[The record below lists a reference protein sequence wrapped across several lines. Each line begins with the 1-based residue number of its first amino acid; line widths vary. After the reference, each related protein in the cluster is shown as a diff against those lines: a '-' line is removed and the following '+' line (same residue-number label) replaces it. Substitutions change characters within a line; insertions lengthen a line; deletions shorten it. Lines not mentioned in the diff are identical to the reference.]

1 MAVLKYSDLAD
12 SGLYIK
18 TSLKGQANGVAELNS
33 NGKVPSTQLPEG
45 TGGTAGVSS
54 FNTRTGAVTLV
65 ASDIPGLDASK
76 ITTGTIDAA
85 RLPAGSV
92 GGESSAF
99 SFKVTFNLSN
109 PFSISEIPTGWNVSV
124 NGSQITVSH
133 TVGKMPK
140 FVSYLGY
147 NSATYRYRTP
157 TLYDEVVIAESTKNT
172 SFSFSLTN
180 DVAGSQQSGHAYVN
194 ILF

>member
-18 TSLKGQANGVAELNS
+18 VTDRGSTTSSNAVASLV
-33 NGKVPSTQLPEG
+33 NGKVP
-45 TGGTAGVSS
+45 
-54 FNTRTGAVTLV
+54 
-65 ASDIPGLDASK
+65 ASQ
-76 ITTGTIDAA
+76 
-85 RLPAGSV
+85 LPAGTGEGTV
-92 GGESSAF
+92 GGSDTY

-109 PFSISEIPTGWNVSV
+109 PSSISEIPIGWNVSI

-157 TLYDEVVIAESTKNT
+157 TPFDEVVIAESTKNT

>member
-18 TSLKGQANGVAELNS
+18 ITDRGSTISSNAVASLV
-33 NGKVPSTQLPEG
+33 NGKVPESQLPAG
-45 TGGTAGVSS
+45 TGGG
-54 FNTRTGAVTLV
+54 
-65 ASDIPGLDASK
+65 I
-76 ITTGTIDAA
+76 
-85 RLPAGSV
+85 V
-92 GGESSAF
+92 GDSAY

-109 PFSISEIPTGWNVSV
+109 PSSISEIPTGWNVSV

-157 TLYDEVVIAESTKNT
+157 TPFDEVVIAESTKNT

-180 DVAGSQQSGHAYVN
+180 DVAGSQQSGHVYVN

>member
-18 TSLKGQANGVAELNS
+18 VIDRGSATSSNAVASLVNGTVPLN
-33 NGKVPSTQLPEG
+33 QLPEG
-45 TGGTAGVSS
+45 IGNGGVVGE
-54 FNTRTGAVTLV
+54 V
-65 ASDIPGLDASK
+65 AY
-76 ITTGTIDAA
+76 
-85 RLPAGSV
+85 
-92 GGESSAF
+92 
-99 SFKVTFNLSN
+99 SFKVNFNLSN
-109 PFSISEIPTGWNVSV
+109 PSSVSEVPTGWNVSI
-124 NGSQITVSH
+124 NGSQVIVSH

-147 NSATYRYRTP
+147 NSATYAYRTP
-157 TLYDEVVIAESTKNT
+157 TPFDQLIITESTKNT
-172 SFSFSLTN
+172 SFTMSLTN